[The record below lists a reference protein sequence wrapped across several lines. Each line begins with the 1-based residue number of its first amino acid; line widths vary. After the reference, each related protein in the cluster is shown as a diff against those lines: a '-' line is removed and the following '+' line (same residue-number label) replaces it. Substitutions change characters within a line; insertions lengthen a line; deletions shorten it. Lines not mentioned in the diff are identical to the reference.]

1 MPQLVFASTVP
12 TPPFT
17 VAVEWQLV
25 HRSVESTGGSSV
37 GAVAPSVET
46 GFGVVSRFAKSR
58 VRFTWVAA
66 SVA

>member
-25 HRSVESTGGSSV
+25 HRSVEPAGGSTV

-46 GFGVVSRFAKSR
+46 GFGVVSTFAKSS
-58 VRFTWVAA
+58 VRFTWVTA
-66 SVA
+66 STA